1 MKIPLSFKWS
11 YLQGDKTEYQQ
22 RSVELTPK
30 DLEVVIWLEAD
41 PKYFHHEE
49 IKKYWEDLKVA
60 ELTGGKVPK
69 KPETPSPVVLTVEG
83 LKEARRFVNEALAEQ
98 HPYKES
104 HDEDVD
110 WDNEFS
116 EEEEK

>member
-69 KPETPSPVVLTVEG
+69 ELLIPSPILLTLEG
-83 LKEARRFVNEALAEQ
+83 IKEARRLVNEALATY
-98 HPYKES
+98 PSPES
-104 HDEDVD
+104 QQDAEDD
-110 WDNEFS
+110 FSWEDEFS
-116 EEEEK
+116 ED